1 MKKLI
6 TLCMCVAMTAALHA
20 ATANWSVTKV
30 YQPGTETAAA
40 GYIGYLF
47 EVSSSIT
54 IANVTSA
61 INDGTFISTYASSAL
76 ANGAT
81 TATGSLIKTGLG
93 NYDASSG
100 TVSWFTV
107 LFDADSVAEA
117 NNYIVTDAVSQT
129 FTSATGA
136 KAASFTNI
144 GTTYSWNTMAAV
156 PEPTSGLLML
166 VGLAGLAL
174 RRRRA

>member
-1 MKKLI
+1 
-6 TLCMCVAMTAALHA
+6 MCVVMTAALHA

-30 YQPGTETAAA
+30 FEPGTETAAA

-54 IANVTSA
+54 VENVTAA
-61 INDGTFISTYASSAL
+61 INDGTFVTAYASSAL

-81 TATGSLIKTGLG
+81 TSTGSIIKTGLG
-93 NYDASSG
+93 YYDASSG

-107 LFDADSVAEA
+107 LFDAGSFDEA
-117 NNYIVTDAVSQT
+117 NNYIVTSTASQT

-144 GTTYSWNTMAAV
+144 GTTYTWNSMAAV

>member
-1 MKKLI
+1 MKKLV

-30 YQPGTETAAA
+30 YEPGTQTAAS

-54 IANVTSA
+54 IENVTAA
-61 INDGTFISTYASSAL
+61 INDGTFATTYASSAL
-76 ANGAT
+76 ANAAT
-81 TATGSLIKTGLG
+81 TAQGSIIKTGLG
-93 NYDASSG
+93 SYDASSG

-107 LFDADSVAEA
+107 LFDAGSFDEA
-117 NNYIVTDAVSQT
+117 NNYIVTCAASQT

-144 GTTYSWNTMAAV
+144 GTTYTWNAMAV

-174 RRRRA
+174 RRKRA

>member
-1 MKKLI
+1 MKKLVMFC
-6 TLCMCVAMTAALHA
+6 LCVAMSVALHA

-30 YQPGTETAAA
+30 YQPGTETAAS

-54 IANVTSA
+54 IENVTAA
-61 INDGTFISTYASSAL
+61 INDGSFATTYASSAL

-81 TATGSLIKTGLG
+81 TSTGSLIKTGLG
-93 NYDASSG
+93 SYDASSG

-107 LFDADSVAEA
+107 IFDAGSVSEA
-117 NNYIVTDAVSQT
+117 NNYIVTGTASQT

-144 GTTYSWNTMAAV
+144 GTTYTWNSMAV

-166 VGLAGLAL
+166 IGLAGLAL
-174 RRRRA
+174 RRRRS